1 MFKRNRKPFKP
12 HVTARSLKVEVGRYL
27 VYLVIISACLMLAFF
42 TGFQTSDNELRAS
55 QQRVAELTTALEQ
68 QQSKLQVAQERAA
81 AASLARS
88 VAESANQ
95 QSRDE
100 MVKLQAEVSELSQ
113 LVSYYRSLMDSSSN
127 SGVNF
132 GNAELRPALDGSWT
146 LSAMVHQV
154 ATQHQV
160 VRGELVAHLVTSS
173 EEGLYE
179 RTEIGRI
186 NLSFRYFQR
195 YITEIQLPDGM
206 VAKEVE
212 LSLMVR
218 GEEPKLL
225 SVEWPVVIEE

>member
-1 MFKRNRKPFKP
+1 M
-12 HVTARSLKVEVGRYL
+12 
-27 VYLVIISACLMLAFF
+27 YLVIISACLMLAFF
-42 TGFQTSDNELRAS
+42 TGYQTSDAALTQS
-55 QQRVAELTTALEQ
+55 QQHVATLTTTLEQ
-68 QQSKLQVAQERAA
+68 QQAKLQVAQERAA

-95 QSRDE
+95 QSREE

-113 LVSYYRSLMDSSSN
+113 LVNYYRSLMDSSSN

-160 VRGELVAHLVTSS
+160 VRGELVAHLVSTN
-173 EEGLYE
+173 EEGVYE
-179 RTEIGRI
+179 RAEIGRI

-195 YITEIQLPDGM
+195 YVTEIQLPDGM

>member
-1 MFKRNRKPFKP
+1 M
-12 HVTARSLKVEVGRYL
+12 SRYL
-27 VYLVIISACLMLAFF
+27 VYLVIISACLMLAFVI
-42 TGFQTSDNELRAS
+42 GYQSAGAELRMS
-55 QQRVAELTTALEQ
+55 EQRETDLVMTVEQ
-68 QQSKLQVAQERAA
+68 QSAKLQVAQERAA
-81 AASLARS
+81 AAGLARS

-100 MVKLQAEVSELSQ
+100 MVKLQAEVAELSQ
-113 LVSYYRSLMDSSSN
+113 LVNYYRSLMDSSSN
-127 SGVNF
+127 AGVSF
-132 GNAELRPALDGSWT
+132 GNTELRPALNGSWT

-160 VRGELVAHLVTSS
+160 VRGELVAHLVTRN
-173 EEGLYE
+173 EAGLYE
-179 RTEIGRI
+179 RAEIGRV

-206 VAKEVE
+206 VATEVE